1 MILIAHRG
9 NTNGKFESYENEP
22 NYIDKAISEGFD
34 VEIDV
39 WMIDGVLFLGHDE
52 PQYGVTQQWVNERF
66 DKLWIHCK
74 NIEAIEWFNMIDGFN
89 YFWHE
94 EDTVTLTSRGAI
106 WAYPGKQPIKGS
118 IAVMPE
124 IYDDNLNDCIGICSD
139 YINNYKNAY
148 NL

>member
-9 NTNGKFESYENEP
+9 NTIGKFESYENEP

-34 VEIDV
+34 IEIDV
-39 WMIDGVLFLGHDE
+39 WVIDGVIFLGHDA
-52 PQYGVTQQWVNERF
+52 PQYGITLKWLNDRI

-74 NIEAIEWFNMIDGFN
+74 NIEAVEWFNTIGGFN

-94 EDTVTLTSRGAI
+94 TDAVTMTSHGWL
-106 WAYPGKQPIKGS
+106 WAYPGKQPVRKS

-124 IYDDNLNDCIGICSD
+124 INNDDLSKCGGICSD
-139 YINNYKNAY
+139 YVQNYKK
-148 NL
+148 

>member
-1 MILIAHRG
+1 MILISHRG
-9 NTNGKFESYENEP
+9 NIDNKIPELENKP
-22 NYIDKAISEGFD
+22 SYIDDAIKLGFD

-39 WMIDGVLFLGHDE
+39 WVVEGILLLGHDE
-52 PQYGVTQQWVNERF
+52 PQYSVTQQWINERF

-74 NIEAIEWFNMIDGFN
+74 NIEAMEWFNMIDGFN

-94 EDTVTLTSRGAI
+94 EDIVTLTSRGVI

-124 IYDDNLNDCIGICSD
+124 IHNDNLGNCIGICSD
-139 YINNYKNAY
+139 YINNHK
-148 NL
+148 

>member
-1 MILIAHRG
+1 MMLIAHRG

-34 VEIDV
+34 VEVDV
-39 WMIDGVLFLGHDE
+39 WYNNGILYLGHDK
-52 PQYGVTQQWVNERF
+52 PQYGLPINWLESRL

-74 NIEAIEWFNMIDGFN
+74 NIEAVEWFSYSKKFN

-94 EDTVTLTSRGAI
+94 KDTVTLTSRGFI
-106 WAYPGKQPIKGS
+106 WAYPGKQPIENS

-124 IYDDNLNDCIGICSD
+124 IHNEDISKCVGVCSD
-139 YINNYKNAY
+139 FIVKYS

>member
-1 MILIAHRG
+1 MEKMILIAHRG
-9 NTNGKFESYENEP
+9 NTVGKFESYENEP

-39 WMIDGVLFLGHDE
+39 RVIDGVIFLGHDA
-52 PQYGVTQQWVNERF
+52 PQYGITLKWLNDRV

-74 NIEAIEWFNMIDGFN
+74 NIEAVEWFNTIGGFN

-94 EDTVTLTSRGAI
+94 TDAVTITSHGWL
-106 WAYPGKQPIKGS
+106 WAYPGNQPVRKS

-124 IYDDNLNDCIGICSD
+124 LNGDDLSKCGGVCSD
-139 YINNYKNAY
+139 YIQNYKK
-148 NL
+148 